1 MITLSER
8 DTFIAAHVTPRTK
21 EALQIE
27 AEIRHLS
34 VSALIAHILV
44 EKLED
49 CGHDLSKPVD
59 EVKVVVDLKE
69 IVDIKDIEPSSSAD
83 MLVGLKKTEL
93 KISGTWEG

>member
-49 CGHDLSKPVD
+49 CGHDLSKPFSLIQTEVD
-59 EVKVVVDLKE
+59 GMKLPDSSEV
-69 IVDIKDIEPSSSAD
+69 
-83 MLVGLKKTEL
+83 LVGAKLED
-93 KISGTWEG
+93 